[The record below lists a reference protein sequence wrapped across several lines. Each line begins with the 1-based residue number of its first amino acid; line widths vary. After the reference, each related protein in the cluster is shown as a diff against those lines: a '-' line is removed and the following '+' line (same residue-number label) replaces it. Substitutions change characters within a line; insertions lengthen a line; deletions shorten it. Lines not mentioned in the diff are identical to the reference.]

1 MSRRG
6 FGVLTALVIAVMTS
20 VGSGEAGSGAPNEEP
35 LARPMML
42 VGSLAPLTVRGVR
55 FKAWERV
62 TVTLDG
68 GTRGSKRVVASRTGT
83 FRAEFGITLRACRT
97 VTIRATGSRGS
108 KAVRQLPR
116 PNCRDA

>member
-1 MSRRG
+1 M
-6 FGVLTALVIAVMTS
+6 LTALVIAVVAAT
-20 VGSGEAGSGAPNEEP
+20 VTGSAESAAPGDETP

-42 VGSLAPLTVRGVR
+42 VGPLAPLTVRGVR

-68 GTRGSKRVVASRTGT
+68 GKRGSKRVVAGRTGA
-83 FRAEFGITLRACRT
+83 FRVEFEISMLRACQT

-116 PNCRDA
+116 PHCRDA